1 MPNLLASARRNPCAL
16 SRHAGARDA
25 CRNKAERASSWIM
38 SANWTKPLGAA
49 IDRGF
54 RELLINKPPR
64 RRDKR
69 SVEERVDEL
78 DREIERLARPEF
90 ISEPSSFFRTYTI
103 DEVRERRARS
113 RVPGVAR
120 DMSWHSAFDAHFEEN
135 QAVFAK
141 LRRNS
146 WARMRLI
153 QRDPAR
159 PRQTLIL
166 IHGFLGGNPLIEE
179 LLFPALAL
187 YEAGYDLA
195 LVTLP
200 GHGARREGGTLS
212 RPSWPARGPS
222 FTIDGYR
229 QAIADLRAIVDYLLR
244 LGAPSVGGIG
254 MSLGGYTLSLLATVE
269 ERLSFAIPYIPLA
282 SHADY
287 LLENGLLGEDPKEVK
302 MLHERLER
310 LFSAVSPL
318 SRPPLVPRSG
328 RAIIVGEADAITP
341 PSHGE
346 RIAAHWGISPYY
358 FGGAHLLQ
366 LGRTEAMLGALNHS
380 TFALSGAFA

>member
-1 MPNLLASARRNPCAL
+1 M
-16 SRHAGARDA
+16 
-25 CRNKAERASSWIM
+25 
-38 SANWTKPLGAA
+38 KPLGAA

-54 RELLINKPPR
+54 RDLLINQAPR
-64 RRDKR
+64 RRDER
-69 SVEERVDEL
+69 SFEERLEDL
-78 DREIERLARPEF
+78 DAEIARLAAPELFADPGAFFQTYAIDQVRDRP
-90 ISEPSSFFRTYTI
+90 
-103 DEVRERRARS
+103 ARS
-113 RVPGVAR
+113 RVRGAAR
-120 DMSWHSAFDAHFEEN
+120 DLSWHSAFSAHFSEN

-153 QRDPAR
+153 QRDPSEPR
-159 PRQTLIL
+159 PTLLL

-179 LLFPALAL
+179 LLFPASAL
-187 YEAGYDLA
+187 FDAGYDLA

-229 QAIADLRAIVDYLLR
+229 QAVADLRAIVDYLLR

-254 MSLGGYTLSLLATVE
+254 MSLGGYTLSLLATIE

-287 LLENGLLGEDPKEVK
+287 LHENGLLGPDP
-302 MLHERLER
+302 ERASILRERMER
-310 LFSAVSPL
+310 LFSIVSPL
-318 SRPPLVPRSG
+318 SRAPLIPKRG
-328 RAIIVGEADAITP
+328 RAVIVGEADAITP

-346 RIAAHWGISPYY
+346 RIARHWGVEPYY

-366 LGRTEAMLGALNHS
+366 IGRTEAMLHALHQIS
-380 TFALSGAFA
+380 TSTSGSELRQSEPPGEPR